1 MTDATALD
9 PKVVCIFSP
18 IGESHALLKYSTSKT
33 TEGVK
38 YSTLNDEWLYKT
50 ANDEPFAYE

>member
-18 IGESHALLKYSTSKT
+18 IGERHALVFTSKT

-50 ANDEPFAYE
+50 GNDEPFAYE